1 MRAPLQPE
9 SMGVKGRASVECDPV
24 RGRVG
29 DRVRNRVRVC
39 VWVIVVMCMTHTHA
53 HTHTHTHTL
62 SLSLWRCVASRPN
75 RTRSFASFAISRRR
89 MWYLIASCICPMAV
103 YALPRLPT
111 ARPSPANKTAIK
123 QSQQQQEEEEEEE
136 EEESVCASTSHAPT
150 VSFCCCVI
158 FSVDL

>member
-62 SLSLWRCVASRPN
+62 SLCGDVWHLVQTAPGRLHRLQFRGVACG
-75 RTRSFASFAISRRR
+75 T
-89 MWYLIASCICPMAV
+89 
-103 YALPRLPT
+103 
-111 ARPSPANKTAIK
+111 
-123 QSQQQQEEEEEEE
+123 
-136 EEESVCASTSHAPT
+136 
-150 VSFCCCVI
+150 
-158 FSVDL
+158 